1 MRLRTLV
8 GALLLAGAVAAQN
21 FVSPV
26 FPTPSYFR
34 EHFASH
40 KARVE
45 LQPPVR
51 FEDFMVNGAL
61 ELSLRNYLELVMA
74 NNTDIQIQRL
84 TLETPR
90 NAILRAFGAFDPS
103 LSASFNSTRTRS
115 ATTSVLQG
123 AALLSQLTQA
133 ADFRYTQRLQSGTT
147 FNVGFTGNKSASND
161 QFSTFNP
168 ALNATLTFGFTQ
180 PLLRDRSPSLVRLP
194 LMIARS
200 QLRRSEYELRNQLMQ
215 LIEQAELAYWAVI
228 ESRERLRVQ
237 EEFLKLREAA
247 LKRSQRELEL
257 GALSPLEI
265 YRPQQEYATAEIQV
279 TQYRYQ
285 LAQREDALRRQMGA
299 DLDPEIRKLPIVLTE
314 TVSPVMD
321 DKPLDREMLVERALS
336 QRPDLKAYLQT
347 LDVDDLN
354 IRSASNRLKPDLR
367 LTGEYSARGRGGWY
381 YERANVFGQ
390 SQIVRTVPGG
400 FGDALNQLFGF
411 GLPTYRFGLTLSL
424 PIRDRAAQADLADA
438 LVRKK
443 TDSLRARAIEQQ
455 IRLEVLNAINQVE
468 SAKAGVQQ
476 ARVALEFA
484 QKDFEAEQKRYD
496 LGVSILY
503 FVLEAQTR
511 LTNAQATLVT
521 QTIAYRRALL
531 NLLRVT
537 GQLLDERGII
547 VNGS

>member
-1 MRLRTLV
+1 MRIHAV
-8 GALLLAGAVAAQN
+8 FAVLLPAGLLPAQSFVA
-21 FVSPV
+21 PV

-34 EHFASH
+34 DHFARPP
-40 KARVE
+40 ARVE

-51 FEDFMVNGAL
+51 FEDFIVNGAL
-61 ELSLRNYLELVMA
+61 ELSLRHYLELVMA
-74 NNTDIQIQRL
+74 NNTEIQIQRL

-90 NAILRAFGAFDPS
+90 NAILRAFGSFDPS
-103 LSASFNSTRTRS
+103 LSASFNNTRSRS
-115 ATTSVLQG
+115 ATTSALQG
-123 AALLSQLTQA
+123 AALLSQLNQV
-133 ADFRYTQRLQSGTT
+133 ADFRYTQRLESGTT
-147 FNVGFTGNKSASND
+147 FNVGFNGTKAASND

-168 ALNATLTFGFTQ
+168 ALNATLTFGFSQ
-180 PLLRDRSPSLVRLP
+180 PLLRDRSPALVRLP
-194 LMIARS
+194 IMVARS
-200 QLRRSEYELRNQLMQ
+200 QLRRSEYELRNQLMR
-215 LIEQAELAYWAVI
+215 LIEQAELAYWNVI

-279 TQYRYQ
+279 TQFRYQ

-314 TVSPVMD
+314 TVAPVMD
-321 DKPLDREMLVERALS
+321 RKPLDREALVERALAK
-336 QRPDLKAYLQT
+336 RPDLKSTLQS
-347 LDVDDLN
+347 LDIDDLS

-367 LTGEYSARGRGGWY
+367 LTGEYSARGRGGWF

-400 FGDALNQLFGF
+400 FGDALDQLFGF
-411 GLPTYRFGLTLSL
+411 GLPTYRFGLTLTL
-424 PIRDRAAQADLADA
+424 PLRDRAAQADLADA

-443 TDSLRARAIEQQ
+443 SDSLQARNVEQQ
-455 IRLEVLNAINQVE
+455 IRLEVLNAANQVE
-468 SAKAGVQQ
+468 SAKAGVEQ

-521 QTIAYRRALL
+521 QTIAYQRALL

-537 GQLLDERGII
+537 GELLDERGIV
-547 VNGS
+547 VNGF

>member
-1 MRLRTLV
+1 MKSQGV
-8 GALLLAGAVAAQN
+8 FAALWLASILPAQDWIA
-21 FVSPV
+21 PV

-34 EHFASH
+34 GHFATPRV
-40 KARVE
+40 RVE

-51 FEDFMVNGAL
+51 FEDFIVNGTL
-61 ELSLRNYLELVMA
+61 ELSLRHYLELVMT
-74 NNTDIQIQRL
+74 NNTEIQIQRL
-84 TLETPR
+84 TLESPR
-90 NAILRAFGAFDPS
+90 NAILRALGSFDPS
-103 LSASFNSTRTRS
+103 LSASFNNTRSRS
-115 ATTSVLQG
+115 ATTSALQG
-123 AALLSQLTQA
+123 AALLSQLSQA
-133 ADFRYTQRLQSGTT
+133 ADFRYTQRLETGTT
-147 FNVGFTGNKSASND
+147 FNVGFSGSKSASND
-161 QFSTFNP
+161 QFATFNP

-180 PLLRDRSPSLVRLP
+180 PLIRDRSPSLVRLP
-194 LMIARS
+194 IMVARS
-200 QLRRSEYELRNQLMQ
+200 QLRRAEYDLRDQLMR
-215 LIEQAELAYWAVI
+215 LVEQAELAYWAVI

-265 YRPQQEYATAEIQV
+265 YRPQQEYASAEIQV
-279 TQYRYQ
+279 TQFRYQ
-285 LAQREDALRRQMGA
+285 LQQREDALRRQMGA
-299 DLDPEIRKLPIVLTE
+299 DLDPETRKLPIVLTE

-321 DKPLDREMLVERALS
+321 SQPLDREALVERALAL
-336 QRPDLKAYLQT
+336 RPDLKSTLQA
-347 LDVDDLN
+347 LDIDDLN
-354 IRSASNRLKPDLR
+354 IRSAANRLKPDLR
-367 LTGEYSARGRGGWY
+367 LTGEYSARGRGGWW

-390 SQIVRTVPGG
+390 SQIIRTMPGG
-400 FGDALNQLFGF
+400 FGDALDQLFGF
-411 GLPTYRFGLTLSL
+411 GLPTYRFGLTLTL
-424 PIRDRAAQADLADA
+424 PLRDRSAQADLADA

-443 TDSLRARAIEQQ
+443 TDALRARSIEQQ

-484 QKDFEAEQKRYD
+484 QKDVEAEQKRYD

-537 GQLLDERGII
+537 GTLLDERGIV
-547 VNGS
+547 VNGF

>member
-1 MRLRTLV
+1 MRFHGVFAAILSAW
-8 GALLLAGAVAAQN
+8 ALPAQN
-21 FVSPV
+21 FVAPV

-34 EHFASH
+34 GHFATPR
-40 KARVE
+40 ARVE

-51 FEDFMVNGAL
+51 FEDFIVNGTL
-61 ELSLRNYLELVMA
+61 ELSLRHYLELVMA
-74 NNTDIQIQRL
+74 NNTEIQIQRL

-90 NAILRAFGAFDPS
+90 NAILRALGSFDPS
-103 LSASFNSTRTRS
+103 LSASFNSTRSRS
-115 ATTSVLQG
+115 ATTSALQG
-123 AALLSQLTQA
+123 AALLSQLNQVG
-133 ADFRYTQRLQSGTT
+133 DFRYTQRLESGTM

-180 PLLRDRSPSLVRLP
+180 PLIRDRSPALVRLP
-194 LMIARS
+194 LMVARS
-200 QLRRSEYELRNQLMQ
+200 QLRRTEYDLRDQLMR
-215 LIEQAELAYWAVI
+215 LIEQAELAYWSVI

-265 YRPQQEYATAEIQV
+265 YRPQQEYASAEIQV
-279 TQYRYQ
+279 TQFRYQ

-299 DLDPEIRKLPIVLTE
+299 DLDPEIRKLSIVLTE

-321 DKPLDREMLVERALS
+321 SQPLDREALVERALA
-336 QRPDLKAYLQT
+336 QRPDLKSTLQT
-347 LDVDDLN
+347 LDIDDLN
-354 IRSASNRLKPDLR
+354 IRSAANRLKPDLR
-367 LTGEYSARGRGGWY
+367 LTGEYSARGRGGWL

-390 SQIVRTVPGG
+390 SQIIRTVPGG
-400 FGDALNQLFGF
+400 FGDALDQLFGF
-411 GLPTYRFGLTLSL
+411 GLPTYRFGLTLTL
-424 PIRDRAAQADLADA
+424 PLRDRSAQADLADA

-443 TDSLRARAIEQQ
+443 SDALRARSLEQQ
-455 IRLEVLNAINQVE
+455 IRLDVLNAINQVE

-484 QKDFEAEQKRYD
+484 QKDVEAEQKRYD

-537 GQLLDERGII
+537 GALLDERGIV
-547 VNGS
+547 VNGF